1 MSMDLKIEMAKEEFV
16 NAINEISN
24 KYELPLTIIE
34 ILLNAILNEVANMK
48 AINITKER
56 EKIKEESE
64 HNAKD

>member
-16 NAINEISN
+16 DAINEISN

-34 ILLNAILNEVANMK
+34 ILLNGILNEVANMK

-56 EKIKEESE
+56 EKMKESE
-64 HNAKD
+64 NDAEN